1 MSCMKCLTN
10 YAAQILQRA
19 VEEEKE
25 IVFTKVCVTQNI
37 EKTSR
42 SELIG
47 KLPAWY
53 GASAGEVVACVSHVD
68 LSGVSCVCNSKL
80 GIKITNNSKPW
91 KTISIWGKVE
101 GDSAESL
108 LYAES
113 DDNGSYNNGLII
125 EIPISLASGIDDF
138 GSIGTGGGEEY
149 ATLADL
155 LTLGASVAY
164 DPVTHYVQLKNSEGT
179 LLSYFD
185 ASAFIVDGMVE
196 SVAIVGSNLVI
207 SFNTDAG
214 KQDISIPLTDIF
226 DPSNYYTKA
235 EIEQDYASK
244 ASLAN
249 VATSGDYD
257 DLLNKPTIPT
267 VNNAVLTI
275 KKNSLDTGTQFTAN
289 AGSDVTCDLNLAAV
303 ASSGSYADLSGT
315 PSIPAAANNA
325 KLTIKKNSSDTGTEF
340 TANASVDVSC
350 DLGLAAVATSG
361 SYADLSNTPT
371 IPAAANN
378 ATLTIQKNSTTINT
392 FTANA
397 SSDVTVNIAVP
408 TAVSDLSDASSY
420 YTKAEIDSDYLASA
434 VYDSSTHVLTLTS
447 ADGTKVINL
456 TIA

>member
-10 YAAQILQRA
+10 YAAQILARA
-19 VEEEKE
+19 VEEEKS

-80 GIKITNNSKPW
+80 GIKITNNAKPW

-101 GDSAESL
+101 GDSVDSL

-113 DDNGSYNNGLII
+113 DDNGSYNNGLVI
-125 EIPISLASGIDDF
+125 EIPISLASGIEDF

-164 DPVTHYVQLKNSEGT
+164 DSETQYVQLKNSEGEV
-179 LLSYFD
+179 LSYFD

-196 SVAIVGSNLVI
+196 NVEIDSSTNALVI

-214 KQDISIPLTDIF
+214 KQDISIPLTSIF
-226 DPSNYYTKA
+226 DPSNYLTKS
-235 EIEQDYASK
+235 EIQSDYATK
-244 ASLAN
+244 ASLAA

-267 VNNAVLTI
+267 VNNAILTI

-303 ASSGSYADLSGT
+303 ASSGSYSDLSGT
-315 PSIPAAANNA
+315 PS
-325 KLTIKKNSSDTGTEF
+325 
-340 TANASVDVSC
+340 
-350 DLGLAAVATSG
+350 
-361 SYADLSNTPT
+361 

-397 SSDVTVNIAVP
+397 SSDVTVNISVP

-420 YTKAEIDSDYLASA
+420 YTKAEIDANFLNGAS
-434 VYDSSTHVLTLTS
+434 YDSSTHVLTLTS
-447 ADGTKVINL
+447 PDGTKVITL
-456 TIA
+456 TLD

>member
-80 GIKITNNSKPW
+80 GIKITNNAKPW
-91 KTISIWGKVE
+91 KTISVWGKVE
-101 GDSAESL
+101 GDSVDSL

-113 DDNGSYNNGLII
+113 DDNGSYNNGLVI
-125 EIPISLASGIDDF
+125 EIPISLASGIEDF
-138 GSIGTGGGEEY
+138 GSIGGGGGGGDEY
-149 ATLADL
+149 ATLDDL

-196 SVAIVGSNLVI
+196 NVEIDSSTNALVI

-226 DPSNYYTKA
+226 NPSNYYTKA
-235 EIEQDYASK
+235 EIQSDYATK
-244 ASLAN
+244 VSLAN
-249 VATSGDYD
+249 VATSGDYS

-289 AGSDVTCDLNLAAV
+289 AGSDVTCDLNLSAV
-303 ASSGSYADLSGT
+303 ASSGSYSDLSGT
-315 PSIPAAANNA
+315 PSIPAAAN
-325 KLTIKKNSSDTGTEF
+325 D
-340 TANASVDVSC
+340 
-350 DLGLAAVATSG
+350 
-361 SYADLSNTPT
+361 
-371 IPAAANN
+371 

-408 TAVSDLSDASSY
+408 TAVSDLSDAGSY

>member
-91 KTISIWGKVE
+91 KTISVWGKVE
-101 GDSAESL
+101 GDSVDSL

-113 DDNGSYNNGLII
+113 DDNGSYNNGLVI
-125 EIPISLASGIDDF
+125 EIPISLASGIEDF
-138 GSIGTGGGEEY
+138 GSIGGGGGGGDEY
-149 ATLADL
+149 ATLDDL

-164 DPVTHYVQLKNSEGT
+164 DPVTHYIQLKNSEGA

-196 SVAIVGSNLVI
+196 NVEIDSSTNALII

-226 DPSNYYTKA
+226 DPSNYLTKS
-235 EIEQDYASK
+235 EIQSDYATK

-249 VATSGDYD
+249 VATSGDYS
-257 DLLNKPTIPT
+257 DLLNKPTIP
-267 VNNAVLTI
+267 
-275 KKNSLDTGTQFTAN
+275 
-289 AGSDVTCDLNLAAV
+289 
-303 ASSGSYADLSGT
+303 
-315 PSIPAAANNA
+315 AAAN
-325 KLTIKKNSSDTGTEF
+325 D
-340 TANASVDVSC
+340 
-350 DLGLAAVATSG
+350 
-361 SYADLSNTPT
+361 
-371 IPAAANN
+371 

-397 SSDVTVNIAVP
+397 SSDVTVNISVP
-408 TAVSDLSDASSY
+408 TAVSDLSDAGSY

-434 VYDSSTHVLTLTS
+434 VYDSTTHVLTLTS

>member
-10 YAAQILQRA
+10 YAAQILARA

-53 GASAGEVVACVSHVD
+53 GANAGEVVACVSHVD

-91 KTISIWGKVE
+91 KTISVWGKVE
-101 GDSAESL
+101 GDSVDSL

-113 DDNGSYNNGLII
+113 DDNGSYNNGLVI
-125 EIPISLASGIDDF
+125 EIPISLANGIEDY

-164 DPVTHYVQLKNSEGT
+164 DSETHYVQLKNSEGT
-179 LLSYFD
+179 VLSYFD
-185 ASAFIVDGMVE
+185 ASAFIVDGMVDN
-196 SVAIVGSNLVI
+196 VYIDGSFEPALVI
-207 SFNTDAG
+207 EFNTDAG
-214 KQDISIPLTDIF
+214 KQNIEIPLSDIF
-226 DPSNYYTKA
+226 DPSNYLTKA
-235 EIEQDYASK
+235 EIQNTYTPTAS
-244 ASLAN
+244 
-249 VATSGDYD
+249 
-257 DLLNKPTIPT
+257 
-267 VNNAVLTI
+267 
-275 KKNSLDTGTQFTAN
+275 
-289 AGSDVTCDLNLAAV
+289 LAAV
-303 ASSGSYADLSGT
+303 ALDGEYSSLLNT

-350 DLGLAAVATSG
+350 DLGLAAVASSG
-361 SYADLSNTPT
+361 SYADLSNTPS
-371 IPAAANN
+371 IPSA
-378 ATLTIQKNSTTINT
+378 
-392 FTANA
+392 
-397 SSDVTVNIAVP
+397 VT
-408 TAVSDLSDASSY
+408 DLSDASDYATVAYVDGTFLSAASY
-420 YTKAEIDSDYLASA
+420 N
-434 VYDSSTHVLTLTS
+434 SSTHTLTLES
-447 ADGTKVINL
+447 PDGTKTINL
-456 TIA
+456 TLD

>member
-42 SELIG
+42 AELIG

-80 GIKITNNSKPW
+80 GIKINNNSKTW
-91 KTISIWGKVE
+91 KTISVWGKVE
-101 GDSAESL
+101 GDSVDSL

-113 DDNGSYNNGLII
+113 DDNGSYNNGLVI
-125 EIPISLASGIDDF
+125 EIPISLASGIEDF
-138 GSIGTGGGEEY
+138 GSIGGGGGGGDEY
-149 ATLADL
+149 ATLDDR

-164 DPVTHYVQLKNSEGT
+164 DPVTHYIQLKNSEGT

-196 SVAIVGSNLVI
+196 NVYIDSTTDPNAPALVVE
-207 SFNTDAG
+207 FNTDAG
-214 KQDISIPLTDIF
+214 KQNISIPLSNIF
-226 DPSNYYTKA
+226 NPSN
-235 EIEQDYASK
+235 
-244 ASLAN
+244 
-249 VATSGDYD
+249 
-257 DLLNKPTIPT
+257 
-267 VNNAVLTI
+267 
-275 KKNSLDTGTQFTAN
+275 
-289 AGSDVTCDLNLAAV
+289 
-303 ASSGSYADLSGT
+303 
-315 PSIPAAANNA
+315 
-325 KLTIKKNSSDTGTEF
+325 
-340 TANASVDVSC
+340 
-350 DLGLAAVATSG
+350 
-361 SYADLSNTPT
+361 
-371 IPAAANN
+371 
-378 ATLTIQKNSTTINT
+378 
-392 FTANA
+392 
-397 SSDVTVNIAVP
+397 
-408 TAVSDLSDASSY
+408 Y

-434 VYDSSTHVLTLTS
+434 VYDSTTHVLTLTS

>member
-1 MSCMKCLTN
+1 MKCLTN

-91 KTISIWGKVE
+91 KTISVWGKVE
-101 GDSAESL
+101 GDSVASL

-113 DDNGSYNNGLII
+113 DDNGSYNNGLVI
-125 EIPISLASGIDDF
+125 EIPISLASGIEDF
-138 GSIGTGGGEEY
+138 GSIGGGGGDEY
-149 ATLADL
+149 ATIEDL
-155 LTLGASVAY
+155 LTLGASVSY
-164 DPVTHYVQLKNSEGT
+164 DPVTHYIQLKNSEGT

-196 SVAIVGSNLVI
+196 NVEIDSSTNALVI

-226 DPSNYYTKA
+226 NPSNYLTKS
-235 EIEQDYASK
+235 EIQSDYATK

-249 VATSGDYD
+249 VATSGDYS
-257 DLLNKPTIPT
+257 DLLNKPTIP
-267 VNNAVLTI
+267 
-275 KKNSLDTGTQFTAN
+275 
-289 AGSDVTCDLNLAAV
+289 
-303 ASSGSYADLSGT
+303 
-315 PSIPAAANNA
+315 AAAN
-325 KLTIKKNSSDTGTEF
+325 D
-340 TANASVDVSC
+340 
-350 DLGLAAVATSG
+350 
-361 SYADLSNTPT
+361 
-371 IPAAANN
+371 

-397 SSDVTVNIAVP
+397 SSDVTVNITVP
-408 TAVSDLSDASSY
+408 TAVSDLSDAGSY
-420 YTKAEIDSDYLASA
+420 YTQAEIDSDYLASA

>member
-47 KLPAWY
+47 KLPSWY

-80 GIKITNNSKPW
+80 GIKITDNSKPW
-91 KTISIWGKVE
+91 KTISVWGKVE
-101 GDSAESL
+101 GDSVDSL

-113 DDNGSYNNGLII
+113 DDNGSYNNGLVI
-125 EIPISLASGIDDF
+125 EIPISLASGVEDF
-138 GSIGTGGGEEY
+138 GSIGGGGGDEY

-164 DPVTHYVQLKNSEGT
+164 DSETHYIQLKNSEGEV
-179 LLSYFD
+179 LSYFD

-196 SVAIVGSNLVI
+196 NVEIDTDTNALVI

-214 KQDISIPLTDIF
+214 KQDISIPLTSIF
-226 DPSNYYTKA
+226 DPSNYLTKS
-235 EIEQDYASK
+235 EIQSDYATK
-244 ASLAN
+244 ASLAT

-257 DLLNKPTIPT
+257 DLLNKPSIPT
-267 VNNAVLTI
+267 VN
-275 KKNSLDTGTQFTAN
+275 D
-289 AGSDVTCDLNLAAV
+289 
-303 ASSGSYADLSGT
+303 
-315 PSIPAAANNA
+315 
-325 KLTIKKNSSDTGTEF
+325 
-340 TANASVDVSC
+340 
-350 DLGLAAVATSG
+350 
-361 SYADLSNTPT
+361 
-371 IPAAANN
+371 
-378 ATLTIQKNSTTINT
+378 ATLTIQKNSTTISA

-397 SSDVTVNIAVP
+397 SSDVTVNISVP
-408 TAVSDLSDASSY
+408 TAVSDLADASSY
-420 YTKAEIDSDYLASA
+420 YTKTEIDANFLNGAS
-434 VYDSSTHVLTLTS
+434 YDSSTHVLTLTS
-447 ADGTKVINL
+447 PDGTKVITL
-456 TIA
+456 TLD